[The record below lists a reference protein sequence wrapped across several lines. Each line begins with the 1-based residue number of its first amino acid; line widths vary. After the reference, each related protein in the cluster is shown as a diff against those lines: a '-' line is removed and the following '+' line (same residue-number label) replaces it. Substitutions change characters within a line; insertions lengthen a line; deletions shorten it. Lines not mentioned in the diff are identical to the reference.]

1 MLRHFDKYIEKAKI
15 LVVDHNDD
23 NAYSISN
30 ILIANSFQVIPCKYG
45 KEALGLAI
53 ESVPDLVLMRI
64 DLPDINSFEIF
75 KNFKRNGKL
84 ATIPIIFITSS
95 REVDDLIKSLNM
107 GATDYISLPINQGE
121 LIARIKTHLIN
132 KFAIE
137 LIIQQN
143 KELSESTQDLAN
155 ALMNLKIH
163 QEKEIEMEKL
173 KSVLAMAVTTNHELK
188 QPLAVIQ
195 GNIELLI
202 LKHPE
207 LKDNKNINRIFES
220 LQDITTKIAVNT
232 NIDQV
237 LYKEYANGEE
247 MVDT

>member
-143 KELSESTQDLAN
+143 KELTETTQDLAN
-155 ALMNLKIH
+155 ALLNLKIH

-207 LKDNKNINRIFES
+207 FKDNKNICRILDS
-220 LQDITTKIAVNT
+220 IKNITTKIAVNT

-247 MVDT
+247 MVET

>member
-1 MLRHFDKYIEKAKI
+1 
-15 LVVDHNDD
+15 
-23 NAYSISN
+23 
-30 ILIANSFQVIPCKYG
+30 
-45 KEALGLAI
+45 
-53 ESVPDLVLMRI
+53 
-64 DLPDINSFEIF
+64 
-75 KNFKRNGKL
+75 
-84 ATIPIIFITSS
+84 
-95 REVDDLIKSLNM
+95 
-107 GATDYISLPINQGE
+107 
-121 LIARIKTHLIN
+121 
-132 KFAIE
+132 
-137 LIIQQN
+137 
-143 KELSESTQDLAN
+143 
-155 ALMNLKIH
+155 MNLKIH

>member
-23 NAYSISN
+23 HADSISN
-30 ILIANSFQVIPCKYG
+30 ILVLNSFQVIPCKYG

-53 ESVPDLVLMRI
+53 ESLPDLVLLRI
-64 DLPDINSFEIF
+64 DLPDLDSFEIF

>member
-155 ALMNLKIH
+155 ALNLRKTWQMH
-163 QEKEIEMEKL
+163 
-173 KSVLAMAVTTNHELK
+173 
-188 QPLAVIQ
+188 
-195 GNIELLI
+195 
-202 LKHPE
+202 
-207 LKDNKNINRIFES
+207 
-220 LQDITTKIAVNT
+220 
-232 NIDQV
+232 
-237 LYKEYANGEE
+237 
-247 MVDT
+247 

>member
-247 MVDT
+247 MVET